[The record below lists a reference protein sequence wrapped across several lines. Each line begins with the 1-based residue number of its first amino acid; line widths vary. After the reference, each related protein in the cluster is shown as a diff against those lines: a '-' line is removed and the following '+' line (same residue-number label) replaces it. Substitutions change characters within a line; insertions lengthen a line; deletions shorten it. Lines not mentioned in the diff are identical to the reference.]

1 MDKASLTRMIAM
13 LIALLNA
20 VLNILGYE
28 TIPVEFGEELS
39 AVILVLVGLYA
50 GWKNN
55 YLSKKGK
62 AQKEALEEKG
72 LK

>member
-13 LIALLNA
+13 IIALLNA
-20 VLNILGYE
+20 LLNILGYE
-28 TIPVEFGEELS
+28 TIPVQFGEELS

-50 GWKNN
+50 SWKNN
-55 YLSKKGK
+55 YISKRGQ
-62 AQKEALEEKG
+62 AQKQALEEKG